1 MQTQDS
7 PRGPSINSV
16 PPDGWSGQ
24 AAGPAGSD
32 RLGQPLA
39 AGPEAAQPGR
49 GQVAATAAAS
59 PAPSVADLDMLYK
72 ETDRLYVELSRGS
85 GLSACASWVMYAIE
99 VGGGTVTQRQII
111 DRIYYP
117 KQTVNSAVRSLEGK
131 GLLVLAAADADRRSK
146 LVTLTEAGRAFA
158 RRHLDPA
165 MRAEARAFASLGPE
179 KAARLVSLASE
190 YARAVHAEVEA
201 MGCASPTDGAVSQ
214 GKAGA

>member
-1 MQTQDS
+1 MQDS
-7 PRGPSINSV
+7 SRRPSVNSV

-32 RLGQPLA
+32 RLGQPPV
-39 AGPEAAQPGR
+39 AGPEVAQPGR

-59 PAPSVADLDMLYK
+59 PTPSVVDLDMLYK
-72 ETDRLYVELSRGS
+72 ETGRLYVELSRSS
-85 GLSACASWVMYAIE
+85 GLSACAYWVMYAIE
-99 VGGGTVTQRQII
+99 VGGGTATQRQII
-111 DRIYYP
+111 ARIYYP

-131 GLLVLAAADADRRSK
+131 GLLVLAADDADRRSK

-165 MRAEARAFASLGPE
+165 MQAEARAFASLGPE
-179 KAARLVSLASE
+179 KATRLMSLANE

-201 MGCASPTDGAVSQ
+201 MGCVSPRDGAASQ
-214 GKAGA
+214 GEAGA

>member
-1 MQTQDS
+1 MQDS

-16 PPDGWSGQ
+16 PPDGWLGQ

-32 RLGQPLA
+32 RLGQPPV

-85 GLSACASWVMYAIE
+85 GLSACAYWVMYAIE

-111 DRIYYP
+111 DR
-117 KQTVNSAVRSLEGK
+117 
-131 GLLVLAAADADRRSK
+131 RSK
-146 LVTLTEAGRAFA
+146 LVTLTEAGRVFA

-165 MRAEARAFASLGPE
+165 MQAEARAFARLGPE
-179 KAARLVSLASE
+179 KAARLVSLANE

-201 MGCASPTDGAVSQ
+201 MGCASPRDGAASQ
-214 GKAGA
+214 GEAGA

>member
-85 GLSACASWVMYAIE
+85 GLSACAYWVMYAIE

-146 LVTLTEAGRAFA
+146 LVTPHRGGPRVCPPAPRPGHAGRGAGVRESRA
-158 RRHLDPA
+158 REGRPA
-165 MRAEARAFASLGPE
+165 RG
-179 KAARLVSLASE
+179 
-190 YARAVHAEVEA
+190 
-201 MGCASPTDGAVSQ
+201 ASPASTHGPSTPR
-214 GKAGA
+214 